1 MRNRY
6 RKWLFSTFI
15 LLALLC
21 LVTVGSLFVGSTGL
35 SMREILLLLQG
46 RGDASMPAYSLFFD
60 IRLPRILLAIA
71 VGGGL
76 SLAGVILQGLFRN
89 PLVEPF
95 TLGISGG
102 AALGVCIVGI
112 LGLSR
117 LYSMPLAGFIGAF
130 SVIFFLNFLTT
141 RKDLVTIHGLLLA
154 GVMINFISSSLVTL
168 IMSVLKVE
176 QLHGILF
183 WIIGTL
189 GESDWILVGVALSA
203 SLFCLAV
210 SYFFC
215 FDLNA
220 LLLGDEAAHHLGIR
234 IGRTR
239 KLLFA
244 LASLLTGLCVSLT
257 GSIGFVGLVVPHFM
271 RMMVGNDHRILL
283 ISSFLAG
290 ALFLVL
296 CDTIAKNIAFPIEL
310 PVGVVTGILGG
321 LVFIYT
327 LTKRR
332 ISLGRQ

>member
-1 MRNRY
+1 M
-6 RKWLFSTFI
+6 
-15 LLALLC
+15 LLII
-21 LVTVGSLFVGSTGL
+21 T
-35 SMREILLLLQG
+35 R
-46 RGDASMPAYSLFFD
+46 RGDVGPAYSLFFD
-60 IRLPRILLAIA
+60 VRLPRIFLGIA

-76 SLAGVILQGLFRN
+76 SLAGVILQGMFRN

-102 AALGVCIVGI
+102 AALGVCLSSI

-117 LYSMPLAGFIGAF
+117 LYSLPLAGFAGAF
-130 SVIFFLNFLTT
+130 SVIFFLNFLMR
-141 RKDLVTIHGLLLA
+141 RKGFMSIQAILLA

-168 IMSVLKVE
+168 IMSILRVE
-176 QLHGILF
+176 QLQGVLF

-189 GESDWILVGVALSA
+189 GESDWLLVNTAMCVSVSGLIL
-203 SLFCLAV
+203 

-220 LLLGDEAAHHLGIR
+220 LLLGEEEAHHLGIG
-234 IGRTR
+234 IERT
-239 KLLFA
+239 KYLLFA

-257 GSIGFVGLVVPHFM
+257 GAIGFVGLVVPHFM
-271 RMMVGNDHRILL
+271 RMVVGTDHRILL

-290 ALFLVL
+290 AMFLVF
-296 CDTIAKNIAFPIEL
+296 CDTIAKTIAFPIEL

-327 LTKRR
+327 LSKKR
-332 ISLGRQ
+332 ISLGGH

>member
-1 MRNRY
+1 VRRRY
-6 RKWLFSTFI
+6 RKWLFTSC
-15 LLALLC
+15 ALLGLLS
-21 LVTVGSLFVGSTGL
+21 LVCVLSLFVGSTGL
-35 SMREILLLLQG
+35 SFQEMLLLLSGQSEIG
-46 RGDASMPAYSLFFD
+46 PAYSLFFD
-60 IRLPRILLAIA
+60 IRLPRIILGIA

-76 SLAGVILQGLFRN
+76 SLAGVILQGIFRN

-102 AALGVCIVGI
+102 AALGVCLISI

-117 LYSMPLAGFIGAF
+117 LYSLPLAGFAGAF

-141 RKDLVTIHGLLLA
+141 RKGFMSIQGLLLA

-168 IMSVLKVE
+168 IMSILRVE
-176 QLHGILF
+176 QLHGVLF

-189 GESDWILVGVALSA
+189 GESDWLLVNIAIWTSVSGL
-203 SLFCLAV
+203 LL

-220 LLLGDEAAHHLGIR
+220 LLLGEEEAHHLGIG
-234 IGRTR
+234 IART
-239 KLLFA
+239 KQLLFA
-244 LASLLTGLCVSLT
+244 LASLLTGVCVSLT
-257 GSIGFVGLVVPHFM
+257 GAIGFVGLVVPHFM
-271 RMMVGNDHRILL
+271 RMVVGNDHRILL

-290 ALFLVL
+290 AMFLVL
-296 CDTIAKNIAFPIEL
+296 CDTIAKTIAFPIEL

-327 LTKRR
+327 LTKKR
-332 ISLGRQ
+332 IPLGRQ